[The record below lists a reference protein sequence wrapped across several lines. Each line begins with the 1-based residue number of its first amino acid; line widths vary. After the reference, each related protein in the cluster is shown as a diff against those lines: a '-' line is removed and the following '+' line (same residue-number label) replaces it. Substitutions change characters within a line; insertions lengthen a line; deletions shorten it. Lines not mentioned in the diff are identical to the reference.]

1 MNILVSGLVN
11 IETSVPVRGFPVRY
25 YPIDY
30 LFGSVTST
38 VSGVGFNIAKAL
50 SRLGD
55 EVDMVSL
62 IGNDFYGDF
71 ALKKLKE
78 CGINTRLV
86 RKQLELTCH
95 SVVLY
100 DKDGSNQIY
109 CDLKDV
115 QNQPYVQNTDKALM
129 RSELAVLC
137 NINFSRSL
145 LSRAKQLNIPIATDC
160 HVLSDVH
167 DSFNLEFMRY
177 ADILFL
183 SNSAISGSE
192 YSFIRQ
198 LAATYSSKIIVIG
211 MGKEGAMMYTRD
223 NDTIRHYPVPT
234 DESFANTS
242 GAGDALFACFV
253 HYYAKDKNP
262 ERALD
267 YAQVFATSKLHSPTP
282 DGGFLSEEELENY
295 IGKIRPAEKQAE
307 K

>member
-30 LFGSVTST
+30 LFGSVTSS
-38 VSGVGFNIAKAL
+38 VSGVGFNIARAL

-71 ALKKLKE
+71 ALKKLRE

-86 RKQLELTCH
+86 RKQLDLTCH

-100 DKDGSNQIY
+100 DKDGNNQIY

-115 QNQPYVQNTDKALM
+115 QNQSYVQNADKALM

-137 NINFSRSL
+137 NINFSRAL
-145 LSRAKQLNIPIATDC
+145 LPRAKQLNIPVATDC
-160 HVLSDVH
+160 HVISDVH

-183 SNSAISGSE
+183 SNSAIQGSE
-192 YSFIRQ
+192 YGFIRQ
-198 LAATYSSKIIVIG
+198 LAAAYSSKIIVIG
-211 MGKEGAMMYTRD
+211 MGKEGAMMYIRD
-223 NDTIRHYPVPT
+223 TDSVRHYPVPT
-234 DESFANTS
+234 NESFANTS
-242 GAGDALFACFV
+242 GAGEALFSCFV
-253 HYYAKDKNP
+253 HYYAKDNNP

-267 YAQVFATSKLHSPTP
+267 YAQTFATQKLHSTAP
-282 DGGFLSEEELENY
+282 DEGFIDEDELEKIVERY
-295 IGKIRPAEKQAE
+295 HSGK
-307 K
+307 